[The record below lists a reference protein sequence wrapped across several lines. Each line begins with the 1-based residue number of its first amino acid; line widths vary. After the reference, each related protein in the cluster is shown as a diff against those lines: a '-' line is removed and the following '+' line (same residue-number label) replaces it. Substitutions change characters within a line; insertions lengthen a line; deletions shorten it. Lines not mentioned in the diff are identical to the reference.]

1 MCLEFECTYDLSS
14 GLILKSVGV
23 SQFLDFIPCSKNM
36 FWELDLFLSS
46 GGKVGKAPTLNYW
59 TA

>member
-1 MCLEFECTYDLSS
+1 MYDLSN

-23 SQFLDFIPCSKNM
+23 SQFLDFILCSKNM

-46 GGKVGKAPTLNYW
+46 GGEVGKAPTLSYR